1 MEHKFSDPTHDVETV
16 KKKRPALKKMSLKRA
31 ITISNNDDCEIK
43 NSCDKIKGLKKT
55 QTHKDLDL
63 SREVEENKIVPISEI
78 LLDIEN
84 ESKNYGKL
92 FIGNLKGAKD
102 LALLKE
108 HGIEYV
114 LTIISKVNLTE
125 LCETYKKENINHL
138 YIEAPDSKNYN

>member
-1 MEHKFSDPTHDVETV
+1 MEHKSSDPTYNVETI
-16 KKKRPALKKMSLKRA
+16 KKKRPALKKITLKKA
-31 ITISNNDDCEIK
+31 ITISNDDDCEII
-43 NSCDKIKGLKKT
+43 NSFDKILNSKSAK
-55 QTHKDLDL
+55 THKDLDL
-63 SREVEENKIVPISEI
+63 SREIDENKIVPISEI

-108 HGIEYV
+108 LGIEYV

-125 LCETYKKENINHL
+125 LVETYKKEKISHL